1 MTVGTGKEK
10 KNHSQQIRLG
20 KEAATFKV
28 RSDQVWLRSRGQEV
42 DGEKRSPSR
51 GVLICIPLAS
61 LKCLRLRRHLVFP
74 AGPGK
79 GRIRLSS

>member
-1 MTVGTGKEK
+1 MTVGAGKGK
-10 KNHSQQIRLG
+10 KNQGRQIRLG
-20 KEAATFKV
+20 KEVATFKV
-28 RSDQVWLRSRGQEV
+28 RSDQGWLWSRGQEG
-42 DGEKRSPSR
+42 DREKRSPSR
-51 GVLICIPLAS
+51 GILICILLAS